1 MSEQEQTKPLGGQ
14 GRTLRCDEWENL
26 LADALDGT
34 LSAADQAAFT
44 RHQNEC
50 ALCAQMFKETDQG
63 KAWMQY
69 LTVEPEV
76 PADLLGKI
84 LARTSET
91 AGTGVQPGVAVPGRT
106 LPARPWRRVLLP
118 AVRQVMEPRLMMT
131 AAMAFFSI
139 ALTLNLTG
147 IKLTQLRVEDLQPS
161 RLRASLTRTFYSTN
175 EQVTK
180 YYENLRVVY
189 EMESRVRELRR
200 ATAAEP
206 APTPRETPKPPA
218 RDGNGSPS
226 SRVPRGQQVPQAPG
240 GSPTNSEEKA
250 GLAGEMVAAGFH
262 RSGRSGTLHKEV
274 FRALR
279 STYEGGRQRSLV

>member
-1 MSEQEQTKPLGGQ
+1 MSEQEQTKPLGGP
-14 GRTLRCDEWENL
+14 GRALRCDEWENL

-34 LSAADQAAFT
+34 LTAADQAAFT

-76 PADLLGKI
+76 PAGLLGKI
-84 LARTSET
+84 LARTTET
-91 AGTGVQPGVAVPGRT
+91 PGVGVQPGVGSPGRT
-106 LPARPWRRVLLP
+106 QPARSWRRVMLP
-118 AVRQVMEPRLMMT
+118 AVRQVLEPRLMMT

-147 IKLTQLRVEDLQPS
+147 IKLTQLRAEDLQPS
-161 RLRASLTRTFYSTN
+161 RLRANLTRTFYSTN

-200 ATAAEP
+200 ATAPEP
-206 APTPRETPKPPA
+206 APTPRETPKAPA
-218 RDGNGSPS
+218 RDGNGTPS
-226 SRVPRGQQVPQAPG
+226 STVPRGQQVPQAPS
-240 GSPTNSEEKA
+240 GSPTRSGENTAVSA
-250 GLAGEMVAAGFH
+250 EMVAAGFH
-262 RSGRSGTLHKEV
+262 RSGQNGTFHKEV
-274 FRALR
+274 FRAMR
-279 STYEGGRQRSLV
+279 SVNEGTRQRSLV

>member
-1 MSEQEQTKPLGGQ
+1 MSEQEQTKPLGGP
-14 GRTLRCDEWENL
+14 GRALRCDEWENL

-50 ALCAQMFKETDQG
+50 ALCAQMFKETDRG

-76 PADLLGKI
+76 PSDLLGKI
-84 LARTSET
+84 LARTSEIP
-91 AGTGVQPGVAVPGRT
+91 GTGIQPGVATPGRT
-106 LPARPWRRVLLP
+106 LPARPWRRVMLP
-118 AVRQVMEPRLMMT
+118 AVRQVLEPRLMMT

-147 IKLTQLRVEDLQPS
+147 IKLTQLRAEDFQPS
-161 RLRASLTRTFYSTN
+161 RLRANLTRTFYSTN

-206 APTPRETPKPPA
+206 APTPRETPKAPA
-218 RDGNGSPS
+218 RDGSGTPS
-226 SRVPRGQQVPQAPG
+226 STVPRGQQVPQTPS
-240 GSPTNSEEKA
+240 GSPTRSGENTGVPA
-250 GLAGEMVAAGFH
+250 EMVAAGFH
-262 RSGRSGTLHKEV
+262 RSGQSGTFHKEV
-274 FRALR
+274 FRAMR
-279 STYEGGRQRSLV
+279 SINEGTRQRSLV